1 VAERCIPDEQRSAR
15 DTESRIKDTLERMR
29 KKAKRKTD
37 EDEIMSLF
45 PAFVPGTIFPERNRK
60 K

>member
-1 VAERCIPDEQRSAR
+1 
-15 DTESRIKDTLERMR
+15 MR